1 MANVASSNR
10 ESVDAAIVARR
21 NFGNVTYYREETRR
35 MSALGWL
42 DRLQQDFRYAMRG
55 LRRQPGFTAMVVVTL
70 ALGFGVNAAMFSL
83 LNRLFLH
90 YPDGVVAPEQV
101 RRLYT
106 QI

>member
-1 MANVASSNR
+1 MSRLHGLLHRLRVLVRGERYAREQAREVEFHLELDTMANVASSNR

-55 LRRQPGFTAMVVVTL
+55 LRRQPGFTAMVVVT
-70 ALGFGVNAAMFSL
+70 
-83 LNRLFLH
+83 
-90 YPDGVVAPEQV
+90 
-101 RRLYT
+101 
-106 QI
+106 